1 MSVKILGIS
10 TSPRVKG
17 NSDLLLREA
26 LAGASA
32 AGAEVEYLSVAG
44 MNIAGCQA
52 CNFCRE
58 EGICRIQDDF
68 QSVLV
73 KLLAVD
79 HLIFATP
86 IHFMSVCGQAK
97 LLIDRCQ
104 CLWARKYVLD
114 QPLFPDGQ
122 RDRWAMVIAVGATRS
137 TNMFD
142 CVRLTMK
149 YWLDALERNCAANLF
164 VNQIEDHGEIL
175 EHPEAIPEAFRLGE
189 QLATATDSDLAA
201 LEDVE
206 LF

>member
-1 MSVKILGIS
+1 MSVKVLGIS
-10 TSPRVKG
+10 TSPRIKG

-26 LAGASA
+26 IAGASA
-32 AGAEVEYLSVAG
+32 AGAEVEYLPVRE

-52 CNFCRE
+52 CNSCWE

-68 QSVLV
+68 QSVFAKFLE
-73 KLLAVD
+73 VD
-79 HLIFATP
+79 HLIVATP

-104 CLWARKYVLD
+104 CLWARKYVLN
-114 QPLFPDGQ
+114 QPLFPDAQ
-122 RDRWAMVIAVGATRS
+122 RDRWAMVIAVGATSS

-164 VNQIEDHGEIL
+164 VNQVDECGAIL
-175 EHPEAIPEAFRLGE
+175 AHPSAMREASRLGR